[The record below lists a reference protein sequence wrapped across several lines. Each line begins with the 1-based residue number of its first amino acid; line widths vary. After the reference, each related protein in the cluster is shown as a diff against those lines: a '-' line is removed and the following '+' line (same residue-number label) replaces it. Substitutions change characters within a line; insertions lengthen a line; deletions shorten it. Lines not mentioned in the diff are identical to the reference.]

1 MGTFS
6 LADGIT
12 GELINEGD
20 QVVAMLLVDGSD
32 EEPHRINYLF
42 EDGSEKYKIASL
54 LIQGVWDG
62 SVVCAYDN
70 NAIAVR
76 SALYAAN
83 FEGPTFADLQAQLY
97 TKPNREIP
105 SGFAGKGGFFANDP
119 PSMLRFSL
127 FVAKRESVDLVLDNE
142 TVKKAYGMS
151 LHDEMQKIDSL
162 VEKLLPALEKLASEE
177 EDVRFEAYME
187 TEGLSKAVFF
197 SSNEHTYRGLPVPR
211 VARALADSESS
222 PFSGRLGFFLSS
234 ENLYRAEALR
244 QLKLTRQLP
253 AAYEEVFSSLQETMA
268 LQWGMNRLS
277 IPLNTA
283 ARRANVYKDIS
294 RIELL
299 QRMLMSELRMY
310 VDQVSDD
317 HDQSALNAID
327 AALKPLLD
335 DVKALVGDRDKL
347 ATDIA
352 AWKAAYDERRRSE
365 GDGPT
370 R

>member
-12 GELINEGD
+12 GELITEGD

-42 EDGSEKYKIASL
+42 EDGSDKYKIASL
-54 LIQGVWDG
+54 PIQGMWDG
-62 SVVCAYDN
+62 SVVVAYDN

-83 FEGPTFADLQAQLY
+83 FEGQTFADLQAELY

-105 SGFAGKGGFFANDP
+105 SGFAGKGGFFQNDP

-127 FVAKRESVDLVLDNE
+127 FVAKRESIDLVLDNE
-142 TVKKAYGMS
+142 IVKKSYGMS
-151 LHDEMQKIDSL
+151 LVDELQKVDAL
-162 VEKLLPALEKLASEE
+162 VEKLLPALDKLASEE
-177 EDVRFEAYME
+177 DDVRFEAYME

-197 SSNEHTYRGLPVPR
+197 GSNEHTYRGLPVPR

-234 ENLYRAEALR
+234 ENLYRADALR
-244 QLKLTRQLP
+244 QLKSTRQLP
-253 AAYEEVFSSLQETMA
+253 VVYQEVFSALQETMA
-268 LQWGMNRLS
+268 LQWGMKRLS
-277 IPLNTA
+277 IALNSATPRVKVHKDS
-283 ARRANVYKDIS
+283 ARVA
-294 RIELL
+294 LL
-299 QRMLMSELRMY
+299 QRMLMSELRVY

-317 HDQSALNAID
+317 HDQSALDAID
-327 AALKPLLD
+327 AVLKPVLE
-335 DVKALVGDRDKL
+335 DVKALVGERDKL
-347 ATDIA
+347 ETDIA
-352 AWKAAYDERRRSE
+352 TWKAAYDARRNQES
-365 GDGPT
+365 DGPG